1 MIYILY
7 TILCVSC
14 LCIGYFLGTLKDNKQ
29 PVKKIDVISPIEKVK
44 KNRENK
50 ELEEENKRQLER
62 YSTILDN
69 INNYDGSG
77 NNQRK
82 VN

>member
-1 MIYILY
+1 MEILY
-7 TILCVSC
+7 SILCVAC
-14 LCIGYFLGTLKDNKQ
+14 LCIGFFVGYRLPKQ
-29 PVKKIDVISPIEKVK
+29 AEPKEIKKPSLIK
-44 KNRENK
+44 KARENK
-50 ELEEENKRQLER
+50 ELEEETKKYMEK

-82 VN
+82 VS

>member
-1 MIYILY
+1 MEILY
-7 TILCVSC
+7 SILCVAC
-14 LCIGYFLGTLKDNKQ
+14 LCIGFFVGYRIPRQAEPK
-29 PVKKIDVISPIEKVK
+29 VEKKPTFKKVK
-44 KNRENK
+44 HDT
-50 ELEEENKRQLER
+50 ELEEETKKYMEK

-82 VN
+82 VS